1 MIEVRNLTKKYGQNT
16 AVDSLS
22 FSIENGRIYGF
33 LGPNGAGKSTTMNMI
48 TGCLAPTSG
57 EIIVDGTIGYLPEI
71 PPLYMEMTPLE
82 YLTYVARMK
91 RISTGDISGAVNH
104 ALQATN
110 IENVRNRLIS
120 NLSKGYRQRVGISQ
134 AILGDPDIII
144 LDEPTVGLD
153 PVQMVDIRKL
163 ILELGK
169 QHTVILSTH
178 ILSEV
183 AAVCSDIIMISAGKL
198 VACDTTDHLLAQARS
213 ENVLDLESLFI
224 TLTGAVK

>member
-16 AVDSLS
+16 AVDGLS
-22 FSIENGRIYGF
+22 FTIENGRIYGF

-71 PPLYMEMTPLE
+71 PPLYMEMTPHE

-91 RISTGDISGAVNH
+91 NISESDISAAVEY

-134 AILGDPDIII
+134 AILGNPDIII

-183 AAVCSDIIMISAGKL
+183 AAVCSDILMISAGKL

>member
-16 AVDSLS
+16 AVDGLS

-71 PPLYMEMTPLE
+71 PPLYMEMTALE

-91 RISTGDISGAVNH
+91 KISAGDISGAVNH

-224 TLTGAVK
+224 TLMGAVK

>member
-91 RISTGDISGAVNH
+91 RISAGDISGAVNH